1 MRDVAI
7 KALYHPDHLDLA
19 GSRRNRCPAGHGNEC
34 LRTLSDSFLKLIM
47 KKALYLTAVLGAAVF
62 LLLNSGC
69 TQIERDGFSPIPQ
82 NTPASWELNPYG
94 TIY

>member
-1 MRDVAI
+1 
-7 KALYHPDHLDLA
+7 
-19 GSRRNRCPAGHGNEC
+19 
-34 LRTLSDSFLKLIM
+34 M